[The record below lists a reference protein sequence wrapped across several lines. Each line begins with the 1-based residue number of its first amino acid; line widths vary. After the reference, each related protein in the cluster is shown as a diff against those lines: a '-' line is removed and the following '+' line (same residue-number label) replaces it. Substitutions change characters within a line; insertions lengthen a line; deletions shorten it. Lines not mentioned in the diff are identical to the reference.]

1 MNSHGRVG
9 KNTAQKM
16 SIHHCTNFL
25 TKWQGCVRI
34 FSRFSHWW
42 PFFLLWRRPCCL
54 HHVCAAKFICRIWIT
69 SLVPPAPSNF
79 PSFPTKSHQSIW
91 IRILLGND
99 YSKKWSP
106 SKHFS
111 SGACLPYV
119 DLLHEHAC
127 NKLHA
132 ICDPYLTRE
141 WVKQLLVCQELH
153 NIWDLGPKNG
163 LRSNLLAS
171 EFFSGELHSYPPRDT
186 VCRLWPHHLLLWPIT
201 LANDIH
207 CAMNL

>member
-1 MNSHGRVG
+1 M
-9 KNTAQKM
+9 
-16 SIHHCTNFL
+16 
-25 TKWQGCVRI
+25 CVQL
-34 FSRFSHWW
+34 SSS
-42 PFFLLWRRPCCL
+42 
-54 HHVCAAKFICRIWIT
+54 AESE
-69 SLVPPAPSNF
+69 SLA
-79 PSFPTKSHQSIW
+79 SFPWLHPIFHYFQQSLLKHQSIW
-91 IRILLGND
+91 IRILLDDN

-186 VCRLWPHHLLLWPIT
+186 VCRLWPHHLLLWP
-201 LANDIH
+201 DYPG
-207 CAMNL
+207 